1 MKTLLKIVASLVL
14 VVVLGAGLWIAN
26 VGFFRPYSID
36 LFYNRVFVRFL
47 LESPELVTSLAPHP
61 LGIRYFDRRLS
72 DSSVA
77 RQMKQAAFVKSELE
91 TLRSYDR
98 ERLDEGRKLSYDI
111 LEDFL
116 ATTVDGAPW
125 MFHGYPLNPTA
136 GEQSELPS
144 FLLSQH
150 PIDSAADV
158 GSFHARLEQF
168 GTRFDQILEGL
179 RLRESRGI
187 RPPKF
192 VVDKTLMQ
200 MREFIAK
207 KPEENALHV
216 GLAEKLAKLD
226 DVDDAQRKAL
236 LERTAAIINNTVY
249 PAYGRLIEN
258 FEALAAKVTENNGV
272 WSLPDGAAYYAWCVR
287 QQTTSTLSPDAIH
300 DIGLAEVARIEAE
313 MNALLVEQGYA
324 EGSVG
329 TRVSAL
335 ANEERFKYPDT
346 PDAREQVLADYQK
359 IIDEIDA
366 GLGPYFDV
374 RPKLGVQVKAIPA
387 FKEASAPGAY
397 YEPGALDG
405 SRPGV
410 FFANLRKVDEISRYG
425 MRTLAYH
432 EAIPGHHFQIAIA
445 QELTGVPVFRNVL
458 PFNAYAEGWALYA
471 ERLAWELGF
480 EKDPFDNLGR
490 LQAEMFRAVRLVV
503 DTGMHQKRW
512 TREQALAYLIDKTG
526 MAEVEAT
533 AEIERYLVWPG
544 QALGY
549 KLGMLKILE
558 LRERAKTQ
566 LGDTFDLKEFHRI
579 VLTPGSMPLPVLEA
593 VVDRW
598 LARSGEQASS
608 AKR

>member
-1 MKTLLKIVASLVL
+1 MKIFFKALGGLFL
-14 VVVLGAGLWIAN
+14 VVLLGAGLWIAN
-26 VGFFRPYSID
+26 VGFYKPYSID

-47 LESPELVTSLAPHP
+47 LDSPELVTSLAPHP

-72 DSSVA
+72 DASVA
-77 RQMKQAAFVKSELE
+77 QQQKQAAFVKSELD
-91 TLRSYDR
+91 TLHSYDR
-98 ERLDEGRKLSYDI
+98 AKFDAGRQLSYDI

-116 ATTVDGAPW
+116 ATTVAGEPW
-125 MFHGYPLNPTA
+125 LFHSYPLNPTA

-144 FLLSQH
+144 FLLGQH

-158 GSFHARLEQF
+158 ESFLARLNQF

-179 RLRESRGI
+179 NVREARGI

-192 VVDKTLMQ
+192 VVDKTLKQ

-207 KPEENALHV
+207 KPEENVLYV
-216 GLAEKLAKLD
+216 GLSEKLAKLNAL
-226 DVDDAQRKAL
+226 DDAARKAF
-236 LERTAAIINNTVY
+236 LERTAVSLNNVVY

-313 MNALLVEQGYA
+313 MNTLLVAQGYA

-329 TRVSAL
+329 ARVAAL
-335 ANEERFKYPDT
+335 GKEARFRYLDGPGV
-346 PDAREQVLADYQK
+346 REQVLADYQK

-374 RPKLGVQVKAIPA
+374 RPKLGVEVKAIPA

-410 FFANLRKVDEISRYG
+410 FFANLRKIDEISRYG

-445 QELTGVPVFRNVL
+445 QELKDVPVFRNVL

-471 ERLAWELGF
+471 ERLAWELGY

-490 LQAEMFRAVRLVV
+490 LQAEVFRAVRLVV

-512 TREQALAYLIDKTG
+512 SREQALAYLIDKTG

-566 LGDTFDLKEFHRI
+566 LGDQFDLKEFHRV
-579 VLTPGSMPLPVLEA
+579 VLTPGSLPLPVLEA

-598 LARSGEQASS
+598 LATKAPRS
-608 AKR
+608 

>member
-1 MKTLLKIVASLVL
+1 MKTLLKVIASLVL

-26 VGFFRPYSID
+26 VGFFKPYSID

-72 DSSVA
+72 DASVA
-77 RQMKQAAFVKSELE
+77 QQMKQAAFVKSELE
-91 TLRSYDR
+91 TLRSYDKT
-98 ERLDEGRKLSYDI
+98 RLDDGQKLSWDI

-116 ATTVDGAPW
+116 ATSVDGEPW

-144 FLLSQH
+144 SLLSQH

-168 GTRFDQILEGL
+168 GMRFDQILEGL
-179 RLRESRGI
+179 ALRESRGI

-192 VVDKTLMQ
+192 VVDKTLAQ

-207 KPEENALHV
+207 KPEQNALYV
-216 GLAEKLAKLD
+216 GLSEKLAKLD
-226 DVDDAQRKAL
+226 GIDDGQREEL
-236 LERTAAIINNTVY
+236 LDRTAAIINNIVY

-258 FEALAAKVTENNGV
+258 FDALAAKVTENNGV
-272 WSLPDGAAYYAWCVR
+272 WSLPDGETYYKWCVR

-300 DIGLAEVARIEAE
+300 DIGLAEVTRIEAE
-313 MNALLVEQGYA
+313 MNALLIEQGYA

-329 TRVSAL
+329 ARVAAL
-335 ANEERFKYPDT
+335 GKEPRFKYADT
-346 PDAREQVLADYQK
+346 PDARAQVLADYQK

-445 QELTGVPVFRNVL
+445 QELKDVPVFRTVL

-471 ERLAWELGF
+471 ERLAWELGY
-480 EKDPFDNLGR
+480 ERDPFDNLGR

-512 TREQALAYLIDKTG
+512 SREQALSYLIDKTG

-566 LGDTFDLKEFHRI
+566 LGDQFDLKEFHRV

-598 LARSGEQASS
+598 LA
-608 AKR
+608 AKAKT

>member
-1 MKTLLKIVASLVL
+1 MKIFFKAVGGLFL
-14 VVVLGAGLWIAN
+14 VVLLGAGLWIAN
-26 VGFFRPYSID
+26 VGFYKPYSID

-47 LESPELVTSLAPHP
+47 LDSPELVTSLAPHP

-72 DSSVA
+72 DASVA
-77 RQMKQAAFVKSELE
+77 QQQKQAAFVKSELD
-91 TLRSYDR
+91 TLHAYDR
-98 ERLDEGRKLSYDI
+98 AKLDAGRQLSYDI

-116 ATTVDGAPW
+116 ATTVAGEPW
-125 MFHGYPLNPTA
+125 LFHSYPLNPTA

-144 FLLSQH
+144 FLLGQH

-158 GSFHARLEQF
+158 ESFLARLNQF

-179 RLRESRGI
+179 NLREARGI

-192 VVDKTLMQ
+192 VVDKTLKQ

-207 KPEENALHV
+207 KPEENVLYV
-216 GLAEKLAKLD
+216 GLSEKLAKLD
-226 DVDDAQRKAL
+226 ALDDAARKAFL
-236 LERTAAIINNTVY
+236 ARTAVSLNNVVY

-313 MNALLVEQGYA
+313 MNTLLVAQGYA

-329 TRVSAL
+329 ARVAAL
-335 ANEERFKYPDT
+335 GKEARFRYVDGPGV
-346 PDAREQVLADYQK
+346 REQVLADYQSM
-359 IIDEIDA
+359 IDTIDA
-366 GLGPYFDV
+366 GLGPYFNV
-374 RPKLGVQVKAIPA
+374 RPTQPVKVERIPV
-387 FKEASAPGAY
+387 FKEKTSPGAY
-397 YEPGALDG
+397 YQPPALDG

-410 FFANLRKVDEISRYG
+410 FFANLRSVQEIPRFS

-432 EAIPGHHFQIAIA
+432 EGIPGHHFQLAI
-445 QELTGVPVFRNVL
+445 QQKIEGVPTFRKLL
-458 PFNAYAEGWALYA
+458 PFTAYSEGWALYSEKLAA
-471 ERLAWELGF
+471 EIGF
-480 EKDPFDNLGR
+480 QPTPLDDLGR

-503 DTGMHQKRW
+503 DSGLHHKRW
-512 TREQALAYLIDKTG
+512 TREQAIDYMVEKTG

-566 LGDTFDLKEFHRI
+566 LGDQFDLKEFHRV
-579 VLTPGSMPLPVLEA
+579 VLTPGSLPLPVLEA

-598 LARSGEQASS
+598 LATKAPRS
-608 AKR
+608 

>member
-329 TRVSAL
+329 ARVSTL

>member
-1 MKTLLKIVASLVL
+1 MKAFLKAVSGLLL
-14 VVVLGAGLWIAN
+14 VVVLGAGLWIVN
-26 VGFFRPYSID
+26 VGFYKPYSID

-72 DSSVA
+72 DASVA
-77 RQMKQAAFVKSELE
+77 AQQKQAAFVKHELD
-91 TLRSYDR
+91 TLHAYDR
-98 ERLDEGRKLSYDI
+98 ATLDEGRQLSYDI

-116 ATTVDGAPW
+116 ATTVAGEPW
-125 MFHGYPLNPTA
+125 LFHSYPLNPTA

-144 FLLSQH
+144 FLLGQH

-158 GSFHARLEQF
+158 ESFLSRLDQF
-168 GTRFDQILEGL
+168 GTRFEQILEGL
-179 RLRESRGI
+179 NLREARGI

-192 VVDKTLMQ
+192 VVDKTLKQ
-200 MREFIAK
+200 MREFIGK
-207 KPEENALHV
+207 QPEENVLYT
-216 GLAEKLAKLD
+216 GLAEKLAKLG
-226 DVDDAQRKAL
+226 DVDDAARKEFLA
-236 LERTAAIINNTVY
+236 RTAASINNTVY

-258 FEALAAKVTENNGV
+258 FEALAARVTENNGV

-300 DIGLAEVARIEAE
+300 DIGLAEVARIEGE

-329 TRVSAL
+329 ARVSAL
-335 ANEERFKYPDT
+335 AKEARFKYVDGPGV
-346 PDAREQVLADYQK
+346 REQVLADYQK

-366 GLGPYFDV
+366 GLSPYFDV

-425 MRTLAYH
+425 MHTLAYH

-445 QELTGVPVFRNVL
+445 QELKDVPVFRNVL

-512 TREQALAYLIDKTG
+512 SREQALAYLIEKTG

-558 LRERAKTQ
+558 LRERARTQ
-566 LGDTFDLKEFHRI
+566 LGDQFDLKEFHRV

-598 LARSGEQASS
+598 LA
-608 AKR
+608 AKAKG

>member
-1 MKTLLKIVASLVL
+1 MKTLLKIIASLVL
-14 VVVLGAGLWIAN
+14 VVMLGAGLWIAN
-26 VGFFRPYSID
+26 VGWFKPYSID
-36 LFYNRVFVRFL
+36 RFYDRVFVRFL

-72 DSSVA
+72 DASVA
-77 RQMKQAAFVKSELE
+77 AQEKQAAFVKSELDVLH
-91 TLRSYDR
+91 TYDR
-98 ERLDEGRKLSYDI
+98 AKLDEGRQLSYDI
-111 LEDFL
+111 LENFL
-116 ATTVDGAPW
+116 ATSVAGEPW
-125 MFHGYPLNPTA
+125 MFHSYPLNPTA

-144 FLLSQH
+144 FLLGQH
-150 PIDSAADV
+150 PIDSEADV
-158 GSFHARLEQF
+158 ESFLSRLDQF
-168 GTRFDQILEGL
+168 GVRFDQILEGQQ
-179 RLRESRGI
+179 LREARGI

-192 VVDKTLMQ
+192 VVDKTLKQ

-207 KPEENALHV
+207 KPEENVLYT
-216 GLAEKLAKLD
+216 GLAEKLAKLG
-226 DVDDAQRKAL
+226 DVDEATRKQL
-236 LERTAAIINNTVY
+236 LARTAASINNIVY

-258 FEALAAKVTENNGV
+258 FEALAAKVTDNNGV
-272 WSLPDGAAYYAWCVR
+272 WALPDGAAYYAWCVR

-300 DIGLAEVARIEAE
+300 NIGLAEVARIEGE
-313 MNALLVEQGYA
+313 MNALLVAQGYR

-329 TRVSAL
+329 ARVAAL
-335 ANEERFKYPDT
+335 AQDARFKY
-346 PDAREQVLADYQK
+346 DASAPGVREQVLADYQK

-445 QELTGVPVFRNVL
+445 QELKDVPVFRTVL

-471 ERLAWELGF
+471 ERLAWELGY

-512 TREQALAYLIDKTG
+512 SREQALAYLIDKTG

-558 LRERAKTQ
+558 LRERARTQ
-566 LGDTFDLKEFHRI
+566 LGDQFDLKEFHRV

-598 LARSGEQASS
+598 LASKAARS
-608 AKR
+608 